1 LYALLD
7 DSKARVRT
15 LVAPA
20 GYGKTTLAE
29 QWVAREG
36 RVAAWYTA
44 RLSSTDVAALALGI
58 ARSATRIVED
68 CDVRLRAHM
77 KALPAPAENV
87 ETLAEILGEDLGAW
101 PANAWLVLDDYHEVA
116 EEPRAEDFV
125 KTLIA
130 ESPLQILIGS
140 RVRPSWITR
149 KTIVYGEALEVNQAA
164 LAMDNREAA
173 DVLVDRS
180 APSASSLVL
189 LANGWPAVIGLAGVS
204 SAEIDADVDQVPESL
219 YRFFADE
226 VFNALG
232 PEIRQGLTTLSVAP
246 VLDGELATALLGVE
260 AADLVCSAALDV
272 GLLVER
278 EQRLDLHPLARV
290 FLEERSAQ
298 LGLAPAETAGDVC
311 LEVYRRRRE
320 WDAAFELIT
329 RTGATAELDDLMRR
343 ALDELLD
350 AARLPT
356 VQRWCD
362 AAAAASI
369 DTAIFAL
376 ARAEILLRSGRQAE
390 AVVHAENASRC
401 PDLAVRSLSL
411 AGRAAHLASR
421 EEDALGFYRRA
432 ESSATSDSELRDARW
447 GQLMC
452 IIDLELPS
460 SEAILLELSEGVTFG
475 DAREVVRASANRV
488 YFQLRQGSID
498 LADADVAY
506 QVLGVVG
513 DPLVESS
520 FLSAYSTA
528 LSLTARYSDGLEA
541 AMALAEL
548 ADRYRFDFAL
558 AYALCGQAMALAG
571 MRRWRDAERAAS
583 AALGRA
589 RATRDIHAD
598 LLACSVLL
606 RLHAQEGRYEKGL
619 RLRVGSLVGALK
631 ASIGEVIGSRALVMA
646 CAGRTR
652 EATQLVQDIAG
663 TTTAVEPVVLI
674 PAVEAICAIRDS
686 TQDVVERAQRLEV
699 VAFETGAV
707 DLLVTTYR
715 ACPELLPVLLRLADS
730 RRFRELV
737 ENVGDADLASV
748 VGCPIAVNEDRR
760 LLLSPREVDVY
771 ELLRSGLTNRQIAKT
786 LFIEEST
793 VKAHTHRI
801 YDKLGVRSRSALAVQ
816 AALQRSDQATSATEG
831 TDSSEL

>member
-1 LYALLD
+1 
-7 DSKARVRT
+7 
-15 LVAPA
+15 
-20 GYGKTTLAE
+20 
-29 QWVAREG
+29 
-36 RVAAWYTA
+36 
-44 RLSSTDVAALALGI
+44 
-58 ARSATRIVED
+58 
-68 CDVRLRAHM
+68 
-77 KALPAPAENV
+77 
-87 ETLAEILGEDLGAW
+87 
-101 PANAWLVLDDYHEVA
+101 
-116 EEPRAEDFV
+116 
-125 KTLIA
+125 
-130 ESPLQILIGS
+130 
-140 RVRPSWITR
+140 
-149 KTIVYGEALEVNQAA
+149 
-164 LAMDNREAA
+164 
-173 DVLVDRS
+173 
-180 APSASSLVL
+180 
-189 LANGWPAVIGLAGVS
+189 
-204 SAEIDADVDQVPESL
+204 
-219 YRFFADE
+219 
-226 VFNALG
+226 
-232 PEIRQGLTTLSVAP
+232 
-246 VLDGELATALLGVE
+246 
-260 AADLVCSAALDV
+260 
-272 GLLVER
+272 
-278 EQRLDLHPLARV
+278 
-290 FLEERSAQ
+290 
-298 LGLAPAETAGDVC
+298 
-311 LEVYRRRRE
+311 
-320 WDAAFELIT
+320 
-329 RTGATAELDDLMRR
+329 
-343 ALDELLD
+343 
-350 AARLPT
+350 
-356 VQRWCD
+356 
-362 AAAAASI
+362 
-369 DTAIFAL
+369 
-376 ARAEILLRSGRQAE
+376 
-390 AVVHAENASRC
+390 
-401 PDLAVRSLSL
+401 L

-475 DAREVVRASANRV
+475 DAREVVRASANRM